1 MSKATRAAEERAY
14 SKLRAALLPGKCEV
28 CSWLERAGVTTT
40 YGSRPHYG
48 GELHHRRKR
57 SSSGALAERGNV
69 LVACHE
75 GNALVERYAEQ
86 ARSLGSVLVLREGD
100 DEWEAMSKRAW
111 RLAHA

>member
-1 MSKATRAAEERAY
+1 MSRAARAAEERAY
-14 SKLRAALLPGKCEV
+14 RELRAWLLPGQCEV
-28 CSWLERAGVTTT
+28 CALLERAGVTTS

-69 LVACHE
+69 LISCHE
-75 GNALVERYAEQ
+75 GNALVERYAER
-86 ARSLGSVLVLREGD
+86 ARSIGSQLVLREGD
-100 DEWEAMSKRAW
+100 AEWEAMSKRAW